1 LRSVIDGWFFTL
13 EEEVMAS
20 SVIQAINAQGLLTRT
35 NALMEQRLA
44 TVTRTA
50 PTFAACLRG
59 YRRPWPVAMRRWP
72 MV

>member
-20 SVIQAINAQGLLTRT
+20 SGVQASDAQGLLTRT

-44 TVTRTA
+44 AVIRTA
-50 PTFAACLRG
+50 LTFAACLRG
-59 YRRPWPVAMRRWP
+59 YRQALAAIRRPP